1 MPVVLARLALA
12 TTGAL
17 AIAIV
22 AVGCG
27 GGEDPNPAVDPDPRF
42 GAQPNFVFVLTDDQD
57 FASYNRRTMPR
68 TWRLLGQE
76 GFSFDNTHDTTP
88 LCCPSRAAYLTGQY
102 GHNNGVLNNKPGYDD
117 LDDKDNTLPVWLQR
131 AGYET
136 ALVGKYL
143 NGYER
148 YVSDKDE
155 VPPGWDRWSML
166 VGNARGYYDFQL
178 TVDGKQ
184 RKETYQGEYMTDVL
198 NDRAGELIGELSGD
212 TPFFLQVAQSAPHN
226 ENINADSGGPCGG
239 GAVPARR
246 DERRF
251 DGAALPN
258 RPAVRERDVSD
269 KPPFVAALGGFDPAK
284 QEKIRSTYE
293 CRLETLPAVDRG
305 VAEIVDKL
313 RETGELDQTIIVFAS
328 DNGNFHGQHGLGS
341 GKGLAYEE
349 ASHVPLV
356 MRVPEAFRGPA
367 SRPGTRFEQPTAN
380 IDLAATM
387 VEWSGTEPCPEAGD
401 CRVLDGRSL
410 MPLLTGP
417 GAEWPDPRPIGIEFD
432 IGKDQIQ
439 PGRPTS
445 CHYQGVREGDWVY
458 IEHTRVPNAEGVCEE
473 SDLVELYDRNAD
485 PFELDNLVATDPGA
499 PHVVAQTERLAQLTA
514 ELATCSGIEGRDPE
528 PESGNFCR

>member
-1 MPVVLARLALA
+1 MREVARAGLALVTA
-12 TTGAL
+12 A
-17 AIAIV
+17 AIAGV
-22 AVGCG
+22 GLGCG
-27 GGEDPNPAVDPDPRF
+27 GAGEEPNPAVDPAPRF
-42 GAQPNFVFVLTDDQD
+42 GGQPNVVFVLTDDQD
-57 FASYNRRTMPR
+57 FASYNRETMPN
-68 TWRLLGQE
+68 TWRLLGRQ

-117 LDDKDNTLPVWLQR
+117 LEDKDNTLPVWLQR

-148 YVSDKDE
+148 YVDDKDE

-166 VGNARGYYDFQL
+166 VGNARGYYDFKL

-184 RKETYQGEYMTDVL
+184 KKQTYRGEYMTDVL
-198 NDRAGELIGELSGD
+198 NERATELIGDLSGD
-212 TPFFLQVAQSAPHN
+212 EPFFLQLAHAAPHN

-246 DERRF
+246 DEHRF

-258 RPAVRERDVSD
+258 LPAVRERDVSD
-269 KPPFVAALGGFDPAK
+269 KPPFVGDLGGFDAAK
-284 QEKIRSTYE
+284 QEKIRHTYE

-305 VAEIVDKL
+305 VAEIVEKL
-313 RETGELDQTIIVFAS
+313 RQTGELDETVIAFAS

-356 MRVPEAFRGPA
+356 MRVPEGLRGGGGV
-367 SRPGTRFEQPTAN
+367 PGTHFELPTAN
-380 IDLAATM
+380 IDLAPTI
-387 VEWSGTEPCPEAGD
+387 VQWSGTEPCPETGE

-410 MPLLTGP
+410 LPLLG
-417 GAEWPDPRPIGIEFD
+417 GREKEWPADRPIGIEFD
-432 IGKDQIQ
+432 IGKDEIQ

-445 CHYQGVREGDWVY
+445 CHYQGVRQDGWVY
-458 IEHTRVPNAEGVCEE
+458 VEHTSVPNAEGVCEDAE
-473 SDLVELYDRNAD
+473 IVELYNRRTD
-485 PFELDNLVATDPGA
+485 PFELENLIADGGGPAVAA
-499 PHVVAQTERLAQLTA
+499 RAERLAELTD
-514 ELATCSGIEGRDPE
+514 ELAVCSGIEGRDPE
-528 PESGNFCR
+528 PESGVYCR

>member
-1 MPVVLARLALA
+1 VQGLIRVALALVA
-12 TTGAL
+12 AL
-17 AIAIV
+17 VVIGV
-22 AVGCG
+22 AGGC

-42 GAQPNFVFVLTDDQD
+42 GAQPNVVFVLTDDQD
-57 FASYNRRTMPR
+57 YASYNRRTMPR
-68 TWRLLGQE
+68 TWELLGRQ

-131 AGYET
+131 AGYQT

-148 YVSDKDE
+148 YVDDKDE

-166 VGNARGYYDFQL
+166 VGNARGYYDFKL

-184 RKETYQGEYMTDVL
+184 RKESYRGEYMTDVL
-198 NDRAGELIGELSGD
+198 NERATDLIGELSGED
-212 TPFFLQVAQSAPHN
+212 PFFLQVAQSAPHN

-251 DGAALPN
+251 DGAQLPN
-258 RPAVRERDVSD
+258 LPAVRERDVSD
-269 KPPFVAALGGFDPAK
+269 KPPFVADLGGFDPAK
-284 QEKIRSTYE
+284 QEKVRATYE

-305 VAEIVDKL
+305 IEQIADKL
-313 RETGELDQTIIVFAS
+313 RETGELDETVIVFAS

-356 MRVPEAFRGPA
+356 MRVPERFRGA
-367 SRPGTRFEQPTAN
+367 GKPGARFEQPTAN
-380 IDLAATM
+380 IDLAATI
-387 VEWSGTEPCPEAGD
+387 VEWSGTESCPDTGD

-410 MPLLTGP
+410 IPLIAGR
-417 GAEWPDPRPIGIEFD
+417 ADEWPNPRPIGIEFD
-432 IGKDQIQ
+432 IGKDEIQ

-445 CHYQGVREGDWVY
+445 CHYQGVREGDLVY
-458 IEHTRVPNAEGVCEE
+458 VEHTSVPDENGVCQD
-473 SDLVELYDRNAD
+473 SDITELYDRRAD
-485 PFELDNLVATDPGA
+485 PFELENLVSTEAGA
-499 PHVVAQTERLAQLTA
+499 ARIAAETERLSALTQ
-514 ELATCSGIEGRDPE
+514 ELADCAGIEGRDPE
-528 PESGNFCR
+528 PESGVYCR